1 MDKFYSIKNLSE
13 RKIKKKR
20 EKEQKYKIR
29 FKNRKEKFMQQE

>member
-13 RKIKKKR
+13 REIKKKR

-29 FKNRKEKFMQQE
+29 FKNRKEKFMHQE